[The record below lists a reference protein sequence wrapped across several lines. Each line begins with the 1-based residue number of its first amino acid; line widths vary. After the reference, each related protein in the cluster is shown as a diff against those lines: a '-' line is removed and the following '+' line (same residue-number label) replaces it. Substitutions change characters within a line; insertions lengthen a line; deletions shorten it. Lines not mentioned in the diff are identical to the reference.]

1 MFLKIKNINHGRILN
16 LEVVYQSD
24 SFDDSNGEPK
34 DCNDSNGVPKEFNGS
49 NGEPQDL

>member
-1 MFLKIKNINHGRILN
+1 MNLKI
-16 LEVVYQSD
+16 VYQSD